1 MIQIEEMEESMKN
14 TNKLTI
20 LILAAGY
27 GRRMGP
33 FSRMINKSL
42 VPYNNK
48 PLISHIIDKFPKD
61 SKFIIACGHEGQQ
74 VKDYLENVHKEKNI
88 SYVDIPNFN
97 EDDTGPATSIRQ
109 CASVL
114 PDKFLWITCDT
125 LFEFDYEDKLDHSWI
140 AVSPVDSSIS
150 EDYCW
155 IKRDGNKIVETRN
168 KEKSN
173 KAVDAFIGLMY
184 LNDRRFLNKL
194 IDRDAKDVYTGFDN
208 IDLHAYTV
216 KQWQDFG
223 TYEKWQEISEGLPEV
238 SFPKPDELFFHD
250 NNKVIKFTTNKTLAK
265 LKYNRAILNPD
276 CMPKNIVYTDHFLF
290 YDYAPGEIFYNYLTP
305 SKFELFLSWAKNK
318 LWKDSFYIS
327 QDANDRFY
335 RLKTLERLEKFR
347 IKYNTWAEFN
357 IVNGTQVKS
366 INDYLDTIDFDWL
379 AKDTRWT
386 FIHGDMQFDNIICN
400 NNKFTAIDW
409 RTDFAGEMYGD
420 IYYDLAKMLGGLY
433 LNYKMVKQ
441 HDFEYYEM
449 SNRIWIEIPAV
460 DDIEIY
466 EAMLE
471 SWVINNS
478 LNWKKVKT
486 LVPLIYLNMA
496 PLHEAPFDKFLIALS
511 QLHFSQL

>member
-1 MIQIEEMEESMKN
+1 MIQIEEMEESMPN
-14 TNKLTI
+14 TSKLTI

-140 AVSPVDSSIS
+140 AVSPVDSTIS

-155 IKRDGNKIVETRN
+155 IKRDGNKIVETHN

-173 KAVDAFIGLMY
+173 KAVDAFIGFMY

-194 IDRDAKDVYTGFDN
+194 IDKDAKDVYIGFDN

-223 TYEKWQEISEGLPEV
+223 TYEKWQEITKGLP
-238 SFPKPDELFFHD
+238 
-250 NNKVIKFTTNKTLAK
+250 
-265 LKYNRAILNPD
+265 
-276 CMPKNIVYTDHFLF
+276 
-290 YDYAPGEIFYNYLTP
+290 
-305 SKFELFLSWAKNK
+305 
-318 LWKDSFYIS
+318 
-327 QDANDRFY
+327 
-335 RLKTLERLEKFR
+335 
-347 IKYNTWAEFN
+347 
-357 IVNGTQVKS
+357 
-366 INDYLDTIDFDWL
+366 
-379 AKDTRWT
+379 
-386 FIHGDMQFDNIICN
+386 
-400 NNKFTAIDW
+400 
-409 RTDFAGEMYGD
+409 
-420 IYYDLAKMLGGLY
+420 
-433 LNYKMVKQ
+433 
-441 HDFEYYEM
+441 
-449 SNRIWIEIPAV
+449 
-460 DDIEIY
+460 
-466 EAMLE
+466 
-471 SWVINNS
+471 
-478 LNWKKVKT
+478 
-486 LVPLIYLNMA
+486 
-496 PLHEAPFDKFLIALS
+496 
-511 QLHFSQL
+511 

>member
-1 MIQIEEMEESMKN
+1 MIQTEVMEELMPN
-14 TNKLTI
+14 IDKLTI

-48 PLISHIIDKFPKD
+48 PLISHIIDKFPVD
-61 SKFIIACGHEGQQ
+61 SNFIVAVGHEGQQ
-74 VKDYLENVHKEKNI
+74 VKDYLKYVHREKNI
-88 SYVDIPNFN
+88 TCVDIPDFN
-97 EDDTGPATSIRQ
+97 ESETGPATSIRQ

-125 LFEFDYEDKLDHSWI
+125 LFDFDYEDKLNHSWI
-140 AVSPVDSSIS
+140 AVSPVDSILA

-155 IKRDGNKIVETRN
+155 IKRDGNKIVEIHN

-184 LNDRRFLNKL
+184 LNDRRFLDTL
-194 IDRDAKDVYTGFDN
+194 IRKEAKDVYKGFDN

-223 TYEKWQEISEGLPEV
+223 TYEKWQELNEGLPEI
-238 SFPKPDELFFHD
+238 SFPKPNELFFHD
-250 NNKVIKFTTNKTLAK
+250 NKKIIKFTTNKTLAK

-276 CMPKNIVYTDHFLF
+276 CMPKNIVYTDHFLI
-290 YDYAPGEIFYNYLTP
+290 YDYIPGETFYNYLTP
-305 SKFELFLSWAKNK
+305 SKFELFLNWAKYN
-318 LWKDSFYIS
+318 LWI
-327 QDANDRFY
+327 DASSNSNDAADKFY

-347 IKYNTWAEFN
+347 IKYNTWSEFN

-366 INDYLDTIDFDWL
+366 INEYLEEINFKWL
-379 AKDTRWT
+379 AEDTRWT

-400 NNKFTAIDW
+400 NDKFTAIDW
-409 RTDFAGEMYGD
+409 RTDFSGEMYGD
-420 IYYDLAKMLGGLY
+420 IYYDLAKMLGGLH
-433 LNYKMVKQ
+433 LDYKSVKQ
-441 HDFEYYEM
+441 HDFEYFEL
-449 SNRIWIEIPAV
+449 SDRIWIEIPVV

-466 EAMLE
+466 ESMLRT
-471 SWVINNS
+471 WVIDNN

-511 QLHFSQL
+511 QLHFSKL